1 MAKKAVKSNYRVVV
15 YPERMTGK
23 WRDGEEERACKEIKE
38 QIIRHVDGI
47 AHRNPQV
54 FVEFDS
60 EQVCEFCG
68 RPWETD
74 PDDGYPL
81 CCGAAVEEWEAAQQP
96 EPQPA

>member
-15 YPERMTGK
+15 YPERMTGT
-23 WRDGEEERACKEIKE
+23 WRDGEEEHACKEIKE

-54 FVEFDS
+54 FIEFDS
-60 EQVCEFCG
+60 EHVCEFCG
-68 RPWETD
+68 WPWETD
-74 PDDGYPL
+74 GDGYL
-81 CCGAAVEEWEAAQQP
+81 QCCIKAQEEWEAAQQP